1 MKIEYNDVL
10 MLGWILGLLIF
21 VAIVVSVIAIK
32 IGV

>member
-1 MKIEYNDVL
+1 MENNDVL

-21 VAIVVSVIAIK
+21 VAIADTAIAIK

>member
-1 MKIEYNDVL
+1 MDNDDL

-21 VAIVVSVIAIK
+21 VAIVVCAIAIK